1 MPARE
6 SQQTGRLRLRHLMEC
21 TEAAA
26 EEMAELRP
34 RFQQLAHEDAAPR
47 VVSSFNLFQTPPE
60 LAARVVGLLGT
71 LGRTLEP
78 SAGLGRIYHAIRQE
92 SPTAP
97 VVLVEQSPEC
107 CGELYRQTE
116 GDEHAELVQG
126 DFLTLDASRLG
137 LFDSIAMNPPFKM
150 GADVKHIRHAMT
162 LLAPGGRLV
171 SLCANGPKQ
180 RAAMQGIASEW
191 IELPADSFKSEGTR
205 VNAAVFVFDA

>member
-6 SQQTGRLRLRHLMEC
+6 SQLTGRLRLRHLLEV
-21 TEAAA
+21 TEAVN
-26 EEMAELRP
+26 EEMIEERP
-34 RFQQLAHEDAAPR
+34 RFVALAKNEAAPR
-47 VVSSFNLFQTPPE
+47 VVSAHQLFQTPPA
-60 LAARVVGLLGT
+60 LAARVVGLLGS

-78 SAGLGRIYHAIRQE
+78 SAGLGRIFHAIRQAA
-92 SPTAP
+92 PTAP

-116 GDEHAELVQG
+116 GDANAELVQG
-126 DFLTLDASRLG
+126 DFLALDAGRLG

-150 GADVKHIRHAMT
+150 GTDVKHIRHAMT
-162 LLAPGGRLV
+162 LLAHGGRLV

-180 RAAMQGIASEW
+180 RAALLPIASEW

-205 VNAAVFVFDA
+205 VESAVFVYEK

>member
-71 LGRTLEP
+71 LGRMVAALQP
-78 SAGLGRIYHAIRQE
+78 VRRRQ
-92 SPTAP
+92 
-97 VVLVEQSPEC
+97 
-107 CGELYRQTE
+107 
-116 GDEHAELVQG
+116 
-126 DFLTLDASRLG
+126 
-137 LFDSIAMNPPFKM
+137 
-150 GADVKHIRHAMT
+150 
-162 LLAPGGRLV
+162 
-171 SLCANGPKQ
+171 
-180 RAAMQGIASEW
+180 
-191 IELPADSFKSEGTR
+191 
-205 VNAAVFVFDA
+205 